1 MGLGLG
7 LRFGFGFGL
16 GLGLELRLRLG
27 LGLLVHLSVPWRV
40 HAGLS
45 SSCARATAARTRTCA
60 PAACTG
66 GRGGRSPGP
75 GAAPRGRGGEKD
87 GPCAASGSAM
97 PGGFPGNVVFM
108 ICDDVMCVLV
118 MLCACSRISWWRGVH
133 ACNASKI
140 SLWCCVHDVLVTLCA
155 GFPDDVMC
163 MHRVSR

>member
-1 MGLGLG
+1 MVAVS
-7 LRFGFGFGL
+7 
-16 GLGLELRLRLG
+16 ELAVAPPGNTWKSQDLALQ
-27 LGLLVHLSVPWRV
+27 LLS
-40 HAGLS
+40 A
-45 SSCARATAARTRTCA
+45 CA
-60 PAACTG
+60 PAAGAG

-133 ACNASKI
+133 TCNASKI
-140 SLWCCVHDVLVTLCA
+140 SLWRCVHGVLVRLCA
-155 GFPDDVMC
+155 C
-163 MHRVSR
+163 SVSRIC